1 MTLRPRRIALQLTP
15 LLDLLLIVL
24 FAQYLELREGE
35 DRRSTA
41 FAARQAD
48 LGSEVSALQARHA
61 ADLEKFAA
69 ERSVEAARLA
79 TSDERRTA
87 LERELRSVDEE
98 RSELAARLER
108 ALARQEQ
115 IGNVLRDAFRIP
127 PEVVARVL
135 SPENGT
141 TRSSEEIARLQAAVR
156 ELAEK
161 RGRDVVRHVL
171 TVEEIR
177 KRCDVWELH
186 VRDNDLIVLATGER
200 SVEFRADAPES
211 FTTRLFDR
219 YKSLPQ
225 PKGLVIIL
233 VSYGDATVGTVRA
246 VLDGLPAAVSRLQAD
261 SGGRTRFEY
270 AVLGF
275 DPDRT
280 AAPSPRP

>member
-15 LLDLLLIVL
+15 LLDLMLIVI
-24 FAQYLELREGE
+24 FAQYLEMRETEG
-35 DRRSTA
+35 RRASA

-48 LGSEVSALQARHA
+48 LGSDVTALQARHA
-61 ADLEKFAA
+61 ADLAKIEA
-69 ERSVEAARLA
+69 ERSAQAARLA
-79 TSDERRTA
+79 TTDERRAA
-87 LERELRSVDEE
+87 LERDLRTVEEE

-115 IGNVLRDAFRIP
+115 IGNVLRDAFRLP

-135 SPENGT
+135 SPENGK
-141 TRSSEEIARLQAAVR
+141 TRSDEDIARLQGAVR

-186 VRDNDLIVLATGER
+186 VRGTDAIALSTGER
-200 SVEFRADAPES
+200 TAEFRADSPET

-280 AAPSPRP
+280 AEPPPRP